1 MAKNGVEGVY
11 DKDPTKNPDAKLIK
25 KITFGE
31 LYEKNLGV
39 MDHTAVAMMLGQNID
54 IRVFSMDDPNNFK
67 RVLEGE
73 NIGTILK
80 ERF

>member
-1 MAKNGVEGVY
+1 
-11 DKDPTKNPDAKLIK
+11 
-25 KITFGE
+25 
-31 LYEKNLGV
+31 